1 MLHTLSHSPWQCDIE
16 ALVKMLR
23 EGDDLLLIQD
33 GVLAAIEDSRF
44 VEILTNAPISVSALK
59 EDIDAR
65 GLAGQ
70 ISAKIDVVGYTDF
83 VNLAV
88 THFSQMNW

>member
-16 ALVKMLR
+16 ALVRMLR

-33 GVLAAIEDSRF
+33 GVLAAIEGNRF

-88 THFSQMNW
+88 THPSQMNW

>member
-1 MLHTLSHSPWQCDIE
+1 MAC
-16 ALVKMLR
+16 LR
-23 EGDDLLLIQD
+23 QLK
-33 GVLAAIEDSRF
+33 AAASLKF
-44 VEILTNAPISVSALK
+44 SNAPITVSALK

-88 THFSQMNW
+88 THASQMNW

>member
-16 ALVKMLR
+16 ALVRMLR

-70 ISAKIDVVGYTDF
+70 ISAKINVVGYTDF

-88 THFSQMNW
+88 KHAGQMNW

>member
-16 ALVKMLR
+16 ALVRMLR

-33 GVLAAIEDSRF
+33 GVLAAIEGNRF

-65 GLAGQ
+65 VLLVKFQPKLTSLAIL
-70 ISAKIDVVGYTDF
+70 ISSI
-83 VNLAV
+83 LL
-88 THFSQMNW
+88 

>member
-16 ALVKMLR
+16 SLLSMVR
-23 EGDDLLLIQD
+23 EGDALLLIQD
-33 GVLAAIEDSRF
+33 GVQAAVEGSRF
-44 VEILTNAPISVSALK
+44 VEILNNAPISVSALK
-59 EDIDAR
+59 DDIDAR

-70 ISAKIDVVGYTDF
+70 ISTKINVVSYTDF

-88 THFSQMNW
+88 QHTGHMNW

>member
-16 ALVKMLR
+16 SLLSMVR
-23 EGDDLLLIQD
+23 EGDALLLIQD
-33 GVLAAIEDSRF
+33 GVLAAVEGSRF
-44 VEILTNAPISVSALK
+44 VDILNNAPISVSALK
-59 EDIDAR
+59 DDVDAR

-70 ISAKIDVVGYTDF
+70 ISTKIDVVSYTDF

-88 THFSQMNW
+88 QHTGHMNW

>member
-16 ALVKMLR
+16 ALVRMLR

-33 GVLAAIEDSRF
+33 GVLAAIEGNRF

-65 GLAGQ
+65 GLTGQ

-88 THFSQMNW
+88 MHPSQMNW

>member
-33 GVLAAIEDSRF
+33 GVLAAIEGSRF

-83 VNLAV
+83 VNIAV
-88 THFSQMNW
+88 THSSQMNW

>member
-1 MLHTLSHSPWQCDIE
+1 MLHTLRHSPWQCDIDS
-16 ALVKMLR
+16 LLRMLS

-33 GVLAAIEDSRF
+33 GVLGAIEGNRF
-44 VEILTNAPISVSALK
+44 VEIFSNAPISISALR

-65 GLAGQ
+65 GLSGQ
-70 ISAKIDVVGYTDF
+70 ISAKIDVVDYTDF

-88 THFSQMNW
+88 KHASQMSW